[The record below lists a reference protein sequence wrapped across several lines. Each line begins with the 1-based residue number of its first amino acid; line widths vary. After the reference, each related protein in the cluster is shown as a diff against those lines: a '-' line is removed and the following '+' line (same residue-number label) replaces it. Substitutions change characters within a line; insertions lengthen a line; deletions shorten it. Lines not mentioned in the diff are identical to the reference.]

1 VEEIQPDRP
10 DLPCKVKVSFDW
22 KSLGL
27 DPAKVKITAPKLENF
42 QEAQVF
48 DPGTTEFSFP
58 KDKGIILLLE
68 KR

>member
-1 VEEIQPDRP
+1 
-10 DLPCKVKVSFDW
+10 VKVSFDW

-42 QEAQVF
+42 QEAQDF
-48 DPGTTEFSFP
+48 TPGTTEFSFP